1 MRKLKTLAVAWALTM
16 SAIAGADDISR
27 FTGTF
32 EFEAKKPH
40 KDNMT
45 GSLQLLYKEVKKDE
59 ATTYELTSIF
69 LKADKPVFGKTEFP
83 STEQNELQTVDDKGT
98 HLALV
103 FKLKGPPHKWY
114 YVFVATSADEG
125 KNFEGVFYRADN
137 TVEDILKSLNAGELP
152 ETWKTEGKGTLAAQE

>member
-1 MRKLKTLAVAWALTM
+1 MKTLKTLAVACALTM
-16 SAIAGADDISR
+16 SAVAGADDLTR
-27 FTGTF
+27 FVGTF
-32 EFEAKKPH
+32 EIEAKKPH
-40 KDNMT
+40 KEAMT
-45 GSLQLLYKEVKKDE
+45 GELQLLYKEVKKDDV
-59 ATTYELTSIF
+59 TTYELSSVF
-69 LKADKPVFGKTEFP
+69 LKADKPVYGKTEFP
-83 STEQNELQTVDDKGT
+83 STEQSELQTVDDKGA